1 MFFKERLAA
10 NEVLGGVLCVI
21 PSAVVTQAVA
31 AAGADFVIIDGEHGP
46 IGREAMQAMIAATAG
61 TGCAPLVRVPGVL
74 EPEVKAALDAGAEG
88 VLYPLIRSASDA
100 ERAVSFVS
108 YPPDGTR
115 GWGPFVAHSRH
126 GVALGD
132 YLGGVGPRIACVLL
146 IETVEAVEDID
157 AILAVPG
164 IDLAFLAQFDLS
176 TALGVHGRFDAPE
189 FRDAVATVERAA
201 ANAGVPLG
209 TSGLTREQSQA
220 AVAAGYRVLIH
231 GFDALMLKQQVAE
244 FRGWRGAAG

>member
-1 MFFKERLAA
+1 
-10 NEVLGGVLCVI
+10 VLCVI

-46 IGREAMQAMIAATAG
+46 IGRETMHAMIAAMSG

-74 EPEVKAALDAGAEG
+74 EPDVKAALDAGAEG
-88 VLYPLIRSASDA
+88 VLYPLIRNAEDA
-100 ERAVSFVS
+100 ERAVSFVT
-108 YPPDGTR
+108 YPPDGAR

-132 YLGGVGPRIACVLL
+132 YLAEVGPRIACVLL
-146 IETVEAVEDID
+146 IETAEAVENID

-164 IDLAFLAQFDLS
+164 IDLIVLAQFDLS
-176 TALGVHGRFDAPE
+176 TALGVHGRFDAPPFLE
-189 FRDAVATVERAA
+189 AVATVERAA
-201 ANAGVPLG
+201 QVAGVPLG
-209 TSGLTREQSQA
+209 TSGLTPEQSRA

-231 GFDALMLKQQVAE
+231 GFDVLMLKQQVAA
-244 FRGWRGAAG
+244 FRDWT